1 VLWQQH
7 QITPPAADNI
17 HGPSSFSLQLEADLG
32 HIISAGGDAMD
43 ADKVAM
49 VTEWS
54 VPRSA
59 HGLRGFLGWCDKYHL
74 SL

>member
-1 VLWQQH
+1 V
-7 QITPPAADNI
+7 AY
-17 HGPSSFSLQLEADLG
+17 LG

-49 VTEWS
+49 VAEWS